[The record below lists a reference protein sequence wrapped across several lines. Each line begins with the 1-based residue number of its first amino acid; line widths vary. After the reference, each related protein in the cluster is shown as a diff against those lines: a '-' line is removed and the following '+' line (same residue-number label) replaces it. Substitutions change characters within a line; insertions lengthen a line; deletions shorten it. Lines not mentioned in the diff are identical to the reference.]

1 MVLSIAHAHVMVL
14 RVIMTKVTH
23 LMVLVAH
30 GVAVVPIVTLS
41 LIVVIVMLLVVLGC
55 RSWVEFIIELPIVA
69 MFILTAAVVKGLIG
83 VVNLLEMLAMLS
95 AFLLV
100 DVLLVISIIV
110 MVKLGLKMMIQLM
123 LFHILVRLL

>member
-30 GVAVVPIVTLS
+30 GVGVLPIVTLS

-55 RSWVEFIIELPIVA
+55 RSRVEFIIKLPIVA

>member
-30 GVAVVPIVTLS
+30 GVGVLPIVTLS

-55 RSWVEFIIELPIVA
+55 RSRVEFIIKLPIVA

-100 DVLLVISIIV
+100 DVLLVIGIIV